1 MFKAGN
7 DTKLYHDAL
16 TIRKEVFIEEQG
28 VPKDLEIDQY
38 EQTCQYIVAYNNHT
52 PIATARYREVDGCVK
67 VERVAVVRSARGQHV
82 GHHLMEALENDALSK
97 GYRCFKLGAQVQAI
111 PFYEKLG
118 YQTYGDRFMDAGI
131 PHYHMYKSISE

>member
-67 VERVAVVRSARGQHV
+67 VERVAVVRSARRSSFNG
-82 GHHLMEALENDALSK
+82 SFRK
-97 GYRCFKLGAQVQAI
+97 RCTFKRVSL
-111 PFYEKLG
+111 L
-118 YQTYGDRFMDAGI
+118 QTRCSSSGN
-131 PHYHMYKSISE
+131 SVL